1 MMAMEQ
7 KCSVAIFHFQTT
19 ERNNHMG
26 NIAKVSCA
34 EGTVA
39 ISAKV
44 NTFRLQNMHNVM
56 PDVNIQRVRE
66 AKLPAKEGPG
76 RFFSRQVETA
86 PAVSVK
92 WPATLRNLP

>member
-1 MMAMEQ
+1 MKQCANAGYGAEMF
-7 KCSVAIFHFQTT
+7 CSHFSFSD
-19 ERNNHMG
+19 RW
-26 NIAKVSCA
+26 
-34 EGTVA
+34 
-39 ISAKV
+39 
-44 NTFRLQNMHNVM
+44 LQNMNNMMLNV
-56 PDVNIQRVRE
+56 NKQRVRE

>member
-1 MMAMEQ
+1 MAMEQ
-7 KCSVAIFHFQTT
+7 KCSVAIFYFQTA

-26 NIAKVSCA
+26 NITKVSCTG
-34 EGTVA
+34 ELVA
-39 ISAKV
+39 IFAKV
-44 NTFRLQNMHNVM
+44 YISRLQNMHNVM
-56 PDVNIQRVRE
+56 LDVNIRRVRE

>member
-1 MMAMEQ
+1 
-7 KCSVAIFHFQTT
+7 
-19 ERNNHMG
+19 MG

-56 PDVNIQRVRE
+56 PDVNIRRGRE

-92 WPATLRNLP
+92 WPATLRNLPLP